1 MAFGSW
7 FELVW
12 LSWVTEFGRGMV
24 APAFCQSLGM
34 AFAGE
39 SPPSISSIL
48 PMQVAAGLMDAG
60 STEPIAAG
68 CCQLLADQHL
78 LENAPAL
85 PSPALVVRF
94 FSRFINKDE

>member
-7 FELVW
+7 FEVVW

-60 STEPIAAG
+60 STEPIAVG
-68 CCQLLADQHL
+68 CCQLLADQHPLHCKSQHGTCWKMPL
-78 LENAPAL
+78 LYHHL
-85 PSPALVVRF
+85 PLS
-94 FSRFINKDE
+94 

>member
-1 MAFGSW
+1 MASGSW
-7 FELVW
+7 LEIVLVSW
-12 LSWVTEFGRGMV
+12 LTEFGCGAF

-34 AFAGE
+34 ALAGE

-68 CCQLLADQHL
+68 CCQLLTDQHPLHCKSQHGTCWKMPL
-78 LENAPAL
+78 LYHHL
-85 PSPALVVRF
+85 PLS
-94 FSRFINKDE
+94 